1 MNELTG
7 KKIVM
12 VIPSFRLGGAE
23 RQALQLASYLKA
35 SGGRVEL
42 WAPETSGVVTG
53 RVESL
58 GIACR
63 QANFPLPREKARKIS
78 RLWGFTRKLRQ
89 AKIEILLSFGYH
101 ANLTCGL
108 TWRHAGVPVYFWNQ
122 RDEGLHFIGSRL
134 ERLAIR
140 QTQHFI
146 SNSAHGAEFLE
157 NHFGVPAEKISII
170 PNGVELAEPQLSRQA
185 WRDKLGIK
193 PGTFVA
199 CMLANLSAYK
209 DHETLLN
216 AWRIASDHLQTQNQE
231 AVLLLAGADA
241 GKETKLKALA
251 YDLDLGQK
259 VRFLGYVEDIP
270 GILAASD
277 LAIFSTKAEGLPN
290 GALESMAAGLAV
302 VGTDLPGLREA
313 LPPQSW
319 AYLSPLGDAAA
330 LAKNILALLTDEE
343 KRETSGKINQ
353 QWCMQHF
360 SFQQIGLLY
369 LSTLINQG
377 RLQS

>member
-1 MNELTG
+1 MNELAE
-7 KKIVM
+7 KKIVL

-35 SGGRVEL
+35 SGGQVEL
-42 WAPETSGVVTG
+42 WAPEPSGIVTE
-53 RVESL
+53 RAESL
-58 GIACR
+58 EIAWR
-63 QANFPLPREKARKIS
+63 QANFPLPKKKSRKIS
-78 RLWGFTRKLRQ
+78 RLWSFTRELRR
-89 AKIEILLSFGYH
+89 AKIDILLSFGYH
-101 ANLTCGL
+101 ANLVCGL
-108 TWRHAGVPVYFWNQ
+108 TWRPAGIPVYFWNQ
-122 RDEGLHFIGSRL
+122 RDEGLHFSGSRL

-146 SNSAHGAEFLE
+146 SNSAHGAEFLV
-157 NHFGVPAEKISII
+157 NHFGVPAEKIRII
-170 PNGVELAEPQLSRQA
+170 PNGVELPEPQLSRQA
-185 WRDKLGIK
+185 WRDRLGIK

-209 DHETLLN
+209 DHETLLK
-216 AWRIASDHLQTQNQE
+216 AWRIVSDSLQIQNQE

-241 GKETKLKALA
+241 GKETTLKALT

-319 AYLSPLGDAAA
+319 TYLSPPGDAAA
-330 LAKNILALLTDEE
+330 LAQNILALLTDEE
-343 KRETSGKINQ
+343 QRKTFGKINQ

-360 SFQQIGLLY
+360 TFEQIGPLY